1 MNGEPDNGSPA
12 QNAQSRVGR
21 VSIPVSKA
29 KPEFVLKPTGDG
41 RPGTELPPN
50 PVVERFREPLPPT
63 PLERMLPVIKGMT
76 VGLAV
81 MILLLVAIYFT
92 PLPGAGDAAAV
103 ARAGKA
109 LRTVKAL
116 PTQHA
121 PLVMLKEATLPL
133 RNTADADLVAALL
146 AVLALGEVRTGDR
159 TTGLR
164 QCEYVASVYSNSPA
178 ATLVR
183 SQAISEPCRKCKGTG
198 RVPEGLKPAGNV
210 AAMDSDTVTCL
221 GCHGKGTVL
230 SDAAVDAQYA
240 KALTLAEERIT
251 TDSRNGAVLSFLL
264 RLQRGLH
271 RAFGRDQSVAPTQS
285 ATSPNTPR

>member
-1 MNGEPDNGSPA
+1 MSANRDIGASAPDGRE
-12 QNAQSRVGR
+12 RVAR
-21 VSIPVSKA
+21 VSVPAGKA
-29 KPEFVLKPTGDG
+29 KPEFTLKPTGEG
-41 RPGTELPPN
+41 GPRTELPPN

-63 PLERMLPVIKGMT
+63 PLERMLPAIKGMT
-76 VGLAV
+76 VGLSV
-81 MILLLVAIYFT
+81 LILLLVALYFV
-92 PLPGAGDAAAV
+92 PLPGAVNAAAV

-109 LRTVKAL
+109 LQTVKAV

-133 RNTADADLVAALL
+133 RNTADADIVAALL

-178 ATLVR
+178 AGLVR
-183 SQAISEPCRKCKGTG
+183 SHAISEPCRKCRGTG

-210 AAMDSDTVTCL
+210 APMDGDTLPCL
-221 GCHGKGTVL
+221 GCQGKGMVL

-240 KALTLAEERIT
+240 KAVVTAETAVRS
-251 TDSRNGAVLSFLL
+251 DSRSGAVLSFLL

-271 RAFGRDQSVAPTQS
+271 AAFGR
-285 ATSPNTPR
+285 